1 MMEIETLLREHPL
14 FCSAIAVT
22 GTTLY
27 FRIQGLLTEEKGH
40 APYGQVGKYQAD
52 DITVASTFSTKSSQE
67 VRELQSKLTMCEEV
81 IQSLQKELRTSAN
94 ESEQTQAS
102 LETERIRASVM
113 EEEGE
118 EAKQLL
124 EKECAKV
131 LNLQSMHSASRSEF
145 HELSWDEAGT
155 MISLVKVQKQVY
167 ELDSQISYE
176 RLRLINKHK
185 ILEVEKNRTSTM
197 DELVGARSNA
207 EMFLKTELQ
216 KIEASHRALEESIC
230 IIEEN
235 QEKLSSDQFQAY
247 DVQDKLMREVKNLES
262 KVAAKETVNATQ
274 KQQLMHLQRLNEA
287 ENQKAEN
294 NQTAGKLKLEAIE
307 RKLQAST
314 KENDYQKKRSED
326 LRDLHSAEKDRA
338 DRLEGDQSNTNAIVR
353 LKDTKI
359 EALEM
364 KITTIKEK
372 ETAHEKQIENLRK
385 MHSDAKE
392 KIARHQ
398 SQESKLSDEKMEREN
413 ALEKVNLKME
423 EKLEAIAKQKN
434 QLQHFEQAH
443 AEEQAKANKINQQL
457 PQLLNLIKTEE
468 TKGLKLQQLLQETN
482 VLLQTEK
489 FKVEGLEKGLAT
501 MSAMMNSKEG
511 KIETLERDRFNRLM
525 QSNQTGEQQGDKK
538 GWFWKQ

>member
-1 MMEIETLLREHPL
+1 MEVETLLSEHPL
-14 FCSAIAVT
+14 FCSAIVFTVT
-22 GTTLY
+22 ALY
-27 FRIQGLLTEEKGH
+27 FRIQSLLTEQKGH
-40 APYGQVGKYQAD
+40 APYGIVKQNQAD
-52 DITVASTFSTKSSQE
+52 EITVASTFSSNSSRE
-67 VRELQSKLTMCEEV
+67 VRELQSKLTMCEKV
-81 IQSLQKELRTSAN
+81 IQSLQNELKSSAN
-94 ESEQTQAS
+94 ESEQMQAS
-102 LETERIRASVM
+102 LETERFRATIM

-131 LNLQSMHSASRSEF
+131 LNLQSTHSANRSEF
-145 HELSWDEAGT
+145 HDLAWDEADT
-155 MISLVKVQKQVY
+155 MISLVKIQKQVY

-185 ILEVEKNRTSTM
+185 ILEVEKNRTSIH
-197 DELVGARSNA
+197 ELVGARSKA
-207 EMFLKTELQ
+207 EMFLKAETQ

-247 DVQDKLMREVKNLES
+247 DVQDKLMKEVKDLES
-262 KVAAKETVNATQ
+262 KVAAKETVSTSQ
-274 KQQLMHLQRLNEA
+274 KQQIVHLQRLNEA

-294 NQTAGKLKLEAIE
+294 QQTAGKLKLEAME

-314 KENDYQKKRSED
+314 KETEYQNKRSED
-326 LRDLHSAEKDRA
+326 LRDLHSAEKHRA
-338 DRLEGDQSNTNAIVR
+338 DRLQGDQSNKDAVVR

-364 KITTIKEK
+364 KITALKEK
-372 ETAHEKQIENLRK
+372 ETAHQKQIENLK
-385 MHSDAKE
+385 NMHSDAKE
-392 KIARHQ
+392 KVARHQ
-398 SQESKLSDEKMEREN
+398 SQETKLNGEKMEREN

-423 EKLEAIAKQKN
+423 EKLEALSKQKN
-434 QLQHFEQAH
+434 QLQHFEQVH
-443 AEEQAKANKINQQL
+443 AEEQEKANKINEQL

-482 VLLQTEK
+482 VLLQSEK
-489 FKVEGLEKGLAT
+489 FKVEGLEKGLAN
-501 MSAMMNSKEG
+501 MSAMIKSKEG
-511 KIETLERDRFNRLM
+511 KIETLERDRFNRIM